1 MANPNLTQHI
11 EFYLYEYSPYRQFIL
26 APIGSWNYD
35 CADEYSDT
43 DTKAI
48 VLPSIQD
55 VIQNKCDSFTHRFPN
70 EEHFDATDI
79 RNFLKS
85 LQKGN
90 PQFVEVLFSK
100 WIYPNEA
107 FYGKEI
113 YELLKMREDIA
124 RCDAANTMRAFLG
137 MADRNYRLSQDRFY
151 EDHLS
156 KWVYQLVRIEE
167 CMKKYS
173 NDYSFTDCLITNQRE
188 DLLDIKHSTHYTKE
202 RLLKVAEA
210 SINTCKN
217 VYEVYTAYQTHEKNK
232 WIQHVLYELVKDV
245 CKKSISEVD

>member
-1 MANPNLTQHI
+1 MNPNISQHY
-11 EFYLYEYSPYRQFIL
+11 EFYNYQYPPYRQFIL

-48 VLPSIQD
+48 VLPTIED
-55 VIQNKCDSFTHRFPN
+55 VIQNKCDSFTHIFPN

-90 PQFVEVLFSK
+90 PQFIEILFSK
-100 WIYPNEA
+100 WIYPNDA
-107 FYGKEI
+107 FYGEEI
-113 YELLKMREDIA
+113 HTLLKIREDIA
-124 RCDAANTMRAFLG
+124 RCNAANTMRAFLG
-137 MADRNYRLSQDRFY
+137 MADRNYKLSQDRFY
-151 EDHLS
+151 EDHLN
-156 KWVYQLVRIEE
+156 KWVYQLMRIEE

-173 NDYSFTDCLITNQRE
+173 FDYSFADCLITNQRE
-188 DLLDIKHSTHYTKE
+188 ELLNIKHDSHYTKE
-202 RLLKVAEA
+202 QLLRIADI
-210 SINTCKN
+210 SIISCRN
-217 VYEVYTAYQTHEKNK
+217 VYEYYTAGRQPEVNQ
-232 WIQHVLYELVKDV
+232 WIQHTLYELVKEI

>member
-1 MANPNLTQHI
+1 MASPNLTQHI
-11 EFYLYEYSPYRQFIL
+11 EFYDYMYYPYRRFIL
-26 APIGSWNYD
+26 APIGSWNYN
-35 CADEYSDT
+35 CADEKSDT

-48 VLPSIQD
+48 IIPHMDDI
-55 VIQNKCDSFTHRFPN
+55 IQNKCDSFTHIFPN

-100 WIYPNEA
+100 WIYPNED

-113 YELLKMREDIA
+113 YELLKIREDIA
-124 RCDAANTMRAFLG
+124 RCNAANTMRAFLG
-137 MADRNYRLSQDRFY
+137 MADRNYKLSQDRFY

-173 NDYSFTDCLITNQRE
+173 NDYSFADCLITNQRE
-188 DLLDIKHSTHYTKE
+188 DLLDIKHSTHYTQE
-202 RLLKVAEA
+202 RLLNVAEA
-210 SINTCKN
+210 SINTCRN
-217 VYEVYTAYQTHEKNK
+217 VYEAYTAYQTHEENK
-232 WIQHVLYELVKDV
+232 WIQRILYELVKDI